1 MPRGSQRSSRGYP
14 GDHDARTPPTGC
26 NLGGCPATLA
36 AVITPNM
43 TARGKQ
49 LGLLFGLL
57 IVLAIPKHV
66 ECGYPDGKCDHKGSF
81 NRTCKTYEV
90 EPFGF
95 YLIEKLAK
103 SDVGFAYSSGD
114 DCR

>member
-1 MPRGSQRSSRGYP
+1 
-14 GDHDARTPPTGC
+14 
-26 NLGGCPATLA
+26 
-36 AVITPNM
+36 M
-43 TARGKQ
+43 TSRGKQ
-49 LGLLFGLL
+49 LAFLFGLL
-57 IVLAIPKHV
+57 VVFMLPKRV
-66 ECGYPDGKCDHKGSF
+66 ECGYPDGTCAHKGTF
-81 NRTCKTYEV
+81 NRTCTPWEL

>member
-1 MPRGSQRSSRGYP
+1 MCHAPVRSFCTVAP
-14 GDHDARTPPTGC
+14 LRTSPAGC
-26 NLGGCPATLA
+26 NTVGADNLV

-49 LGLLFGLL
+49 LALLFGLF
-57 IVLAIPKHV
+57 IGLAIPKRV
-66 ECGYPDGKCDHKGSF
+66 ECGYPGGECAHKTTGTF
-81 NRTCKTYEV
+81 KQTCKSWEL

-95 YLIEKLAK
+95 YLIEWLAK
-103 SDVGFAYSSGD
+103 SDVGFAYSSGE